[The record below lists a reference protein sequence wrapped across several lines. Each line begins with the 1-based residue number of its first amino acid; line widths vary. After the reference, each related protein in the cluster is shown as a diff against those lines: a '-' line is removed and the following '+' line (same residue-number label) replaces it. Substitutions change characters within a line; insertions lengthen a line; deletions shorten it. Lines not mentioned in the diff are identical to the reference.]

1 MSTNTKLYY
10 LIDIIKYIQTA
21 NTAEQVLSF
30 IDTAA
35 WEITT
40 IAVSNQIAIA
50 YGGPT
55 FNENYVLDI
64 NGSVC
69 IIDNCDIYG
78 NLSVNGETHLSNL
91 YVTDNIVNT
100 GTITISNADIN
111 FFNVSSANIRNY
123 LNIEKDLFVDGN
135 TSMNYL
141 YATNSNLS
149 NVSIIN
155 ANISNLTVSKEVVD
169 TLIVLNNSSI
179 YTLDAQFANI
189 NNLSVVNAS
198 IYTLNVRD
206 GSVFNTVTVLNNIS
220 TLNVNVQNNATL
232 NNTFINNLSSRNTST
247 TSLAVMNNA
256 SINTLTV
263 QNLST
268 NGIFNA
274 NNGLYVHSRPAFDN
288 IYSAKFYGKIYAQEI
303 ICPTINA
310 SNASVQPTS
319 IGLGAFSVYNT
330 KIAYDNELYSLI
342 GFKDPSDVATDANST
357 IPIIFNCYGHGAF
370 VYGLNSDVYNLA
382 TSTFDLSANAGLT
395 GITYNGPVNIGQITP
410 YPFNLNATNVH
421 ITGDV
426 TLDNNLIIGGNITS
440 TSDKRLKEN
449 IKPLSDCLSKINKI
463 SGYSFTRND
472 LQDKNKKYLGLIAQE
487 VEEVFPE
494 LVTEKDNIKSINY
507 QSFTAILLECIKE
520 LNETIKNKIL

>member
-1 MSTNTKLYY
+1 MSNQRLFLLGYINYLETTGKLSEF
-10 LIDIIKYIQTA
+10 IAYIQKD
-21 NTAEQVLSF
+21 SF
-30 IDTAA
+30 
-35 WEITT
+35 ELTT
-40 IAVSNQIAIA
+40 ISSEHLSIS

-55 FNENYVLDI
+55 FNTDFVLDV

-69 IIDNCDIYG
+69 IIDDCNIYG
-78 NLSVNGETHLSNL
+78 NLSVSGESRLSNL
-91 YVTDNIVNT
+91 YVANNIVNT

-111 FFNVSSANIRNY
+111 FFSVSSANIRNL
-123 LNIEKDLFVDGN
+123 LNIEKDLNVNGN
-135 TSMNYL
+135 TSLNNL
-141 YATNSNLS
+141 YVTNSNLS
-149 NVSIIN
+149 NVSIFN
-155 ANISNLTVSKEVVD
+155 ANISTLTVSKEVVD
-169 TLIVLNNSSI
+169 TLIVNNASS
-179 YTLDAQFANI
+179 YKLDAQFVNI
-189 NNLSVVNAS
+189 NNLSVVNAN
-198 IYTLNVRD
+198 IYTLNVQD
-206 GSVFNTVTVLNNIS
+206 GSVFNTVTVLNNTS
-220 TLNVNVQNNATL
+220 TLNLNVQNNASM
-232 NNTFINNLSSRNTST
+232 NNTFIHNLNARNTST
-247 TSLAVMNNA
+247 TALTVMNNA
-256 SINTLTV
+256 SVNTLTV

-274 NNGLYVHSRPAFDN
+274 NNGLYVHSRLAFDN

-319 IGLGAFSVYNT
+319 IGLGAFSVYNS

-395 GITYNGPVNIGQITP
+395 GITYNGPVNIGQMTP
-410 YPFNLNATNVH
+410 QPFNLNATNVH
-421 ITGDV
+421 IGGDV

-449 IKPLSDCLSKINKI
+449 IIPLSDCLSKINKI

-472 LQDKNKKYLGLIAQE
+472 LQDTNKKYLGLIAQE

-520 LNETIKNKIL
+520 LNDTIKNKIL